1 MSDLTLFGFSE
12 EELTDKLTEV
22 FSAFH
27 LQGNVVIP
35 VVNIYF
41 SDPIGDP
48 VFSVGIDFG
57 SLADSDYSLEECVAI
72 EVNAIFSDLKESLD
86 NE

>member
-1 MSDLTLFGFSE
+1 MSDLTLLGFSE
-12 EELTDKLTEV
+12 KELTDKLTEV

-41 SDPIGDP
+41 SDQVGDL

-57 SLADSDYSLEECVAI
+57 RLADNDMSLRDVVAL
-72 EVNAIFSDLKESLD
+72 EVNAVFNELKESLD